1 MNRASVLLAASAAAL
16 AVTAAGC
23 GGSGDS
29 KTGSS
34 GTGSSGVS
42 GASGAKASATADQ
55 GIKHAQCMRENG
67 LPAYPDPG
75 QNPGTN
81 LPGRDS
87 AAFQKAQRACQSLEP
102 PQNQPGTPENAELQ
116 AKMLKW
122 TQCMRK
128 NGVPNF
134 PDPQNGRILI
144 KKGTID
150 SKTPQFR
157 KAVEA
162 CRPLEAGGAK
172 GTGG

>member
-1 MNRASVLLAASAAAL
+1 MNRASVLLAAAL
-16 AVTAAGC
+16 AMTVAGC
-23 GGSGDS
+23 GDS
-29 KTGSS
+29 ATGSS
-34 GTGSSGVS
+34 GTAS
-42 GASGAKASATADQ
+42 SGAKASATADQ

-67 LPAYPDPG
+67 LPGFPDPG
-75 QNPGTN
+75 QNSGSN
-81 LPGRDS
+81 LPDRES
-87 AAFQKAQRACQSLEP
+87 PVFQKARRTCQSLEP
-102 PQNQPGTPENAELQ
+102 PEHRPGTPENAELQ

-122 TQCMRK
+122 TQCMRE

-134 PDPQNGRILI
+134 PDPQNGRISV

>member
-16 AVTAAGC
+16 ALTAAGC
-23 GGSGDS
+23 GGSGES
-29 KTGSS
+29 GGAGGSTS
-34 GTGSSGVS
+34 GS
-42 GASGAKASATADQ
+42 SGAKAAATADP
-55 GIKHAQCMRENG
+55 GVKHAQCMRENG
-67 LPAYPDPG
+67 LPGYPDPG
-75 QNPGTN
+75 QNPQN

-87 AAFQKAQRACQSLEP
+87 PQFQKAQRACQSLEP
-102 PQNQPGTPENAELQ
+102 AEKQPGTPENAELQ
-116 AKMLKW
+116 QKMLKW

-134 PDPQNGRILI
+134 PDPQNGRIQV

-150 SKTPQFR
+150 NKSPQFR

-162 CRPLEAGGAK
+162 CRPLEVGGAK